1 MHIRGK
7 TELSAVCIQWGRWD
21 IPGGLLV
28 VLHHEEPNGVDDCKG
43 DGSQEVDVAHIV
55 KVTKDSGGAAIKCL
69 D

>member
-1 MHIRGK
+1 MI
-7 TELSAVCIQWGRWD
+7 
-21 IPGGLLV
+21 
-28 VLHHEEPNGVDDCKG
+28 LHHEEPNGVDDCKG